1 MVLFHKT
8 LSDAHKALKAMDTVS
23 ALEILNQHKAAELT
37 EENFI
42 KSSLYAIHLFL
53 QNYITHLADAIE
65 ILSKQNLSDT
75 DRTRALEHIERCL
88 DNIREFEE
96 GTKGLLQR
104 EGSILE

>member
-8 LSDAHKALKAMDTVS
+8 LIDAEKALKANDRT
-23 ALEILNQHKAAELT
+23 AAFEILQQHKEAELT
-37 EENFI
+37 EENYI
-42 KSSLYAIHLFL
+42 KSSLYAIHLYL
-53 QNYITHLADAIE
+53 QNYITHLEQAIGL
-65 ILSKQNLSDT
+65 LSKESPSEKEVAT
-75 DRTRALEHIERCL
+75 AREHMARCI